1 MLTTVNCMI
10 MACSGV
16 LGASKDTG
24 HSLYTCGQ
32 QPKRHSVLH
41 QGNLALQ
48 HRLEALLCARTS

>member
-1 MLTTVNCMI
+1 MVNCMI